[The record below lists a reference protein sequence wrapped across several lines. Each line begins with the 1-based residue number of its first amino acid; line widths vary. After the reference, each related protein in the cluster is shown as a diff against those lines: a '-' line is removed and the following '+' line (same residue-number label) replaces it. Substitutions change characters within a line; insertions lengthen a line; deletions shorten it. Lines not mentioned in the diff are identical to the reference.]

1 MWRQSFPEKDRP
13 FLLMASP
20 HPFFF
25 FPVAR
30 FRNFAKKKITVANPL
45 TYLTKLKKKKN
56 KTVATILFFGG
67 VFLVFKNKKL
77 TRNAPKTHEIRNR
90 LRATRVV

>member
-45 TYLTKLKKKKN
+45 TYLTKLKKKQTKPW
-56 KTVATILFFGG
+56 LQSF
-67 VFLVFKNKKL
+67 FLVVCFWFLKIKN
-77 TRNAPKTHEIRNR
+77 
-90 LRATRVV
+90 